1 MSIVGEFVAAIILI
15 SVAVLAHALAT
26 AKPGTRMRLA
36 YHLSVPMV
44 LQTLV
49 MTILDDS
56 IGDSALAKATETV
69 LFPFMIYVVPLTAA
83 LGMTDETYQA
93 LRNNKYP
100 PQVDTK
106 ANIHRTLLM
115 GMSGVTLIGA
125 IAMQMA
131 GGTDD

>member
-1 MSIVGEFVAAIILI
+1 MSPVGEFIAAVMLV
-15 SVAVLAHALAT
+15 SVTVLAHALAK
-26 AKPGTRMRLA
+26 AKSGTYLRLA

-49 MTILDDS
+49 LYILKDDINS
-56 IGDSALAKATETV
+56 SALWNATGTV
-69 LFPFMIYVVPLTAA
+69 LDPFMRIVVPLTAA

-93 LRNNKYP
+93 FRNNKYP

-125 IAMQMA
+125 LAMQMA
-131 GGTDD
+131 GGN